1 MAEATLTDVVV
12 VGGGGT
18 GLAAASEVARLGR
31 KVILLEKNPQ
41 TGGSTSWSVGSITA
55 TNTPHQKKAG
65 IKDSADEHFEDLA
78 LHAGA
83 LAPRDNLALRRI
95 LVDHTTE
102 MLDWLMSLGV
112 VFVGP
117 MPEPPHRYN
126 RMHNVVPNSKSFA
139 YHLTKH
145 CRALGVDIRL
155 QHRDAAPDHGERPRR
170 GRRSAPARWHD
181 A

>member
-1 MAEATLTDVVV
+1 MAGVTQTDVLV

-78 LHAGA
+78 LHAGHW
-83 LAPRDNLALRRI
+83 RRVTI
-95 LVDHTTE
+95 SRCAASWSTT
-102 MLDWLMSLGV
+102 
-112 VFVGP
+112 
-117 MPEPPHRYN
+117 
-126 RMHNVVPNSKSFA
+126 
-139 YHLTKH
+139 
-145 CRALGVDIRL
+145 
-155 QHRDAAPDHGERPRR
+155 RPRCST
-170 GRRSAPARWHD
+170 G
-181 A
+181 